1 MARTFYNP
9 YERDP
14 VSAGENSNN
23 QPKVITS
30 FEIDLSDIKAATT
43 TRSFIVRGK
52 NGAIFSLEI
61 KNEDGFY
68 YNFTTKQFRADR
80 SRLDNKVITN
90 GSYTGAITFPTIT
103 DDDQY
108 DIYLWAETN
117 TVHK

>member
-43 TRSFIVRGK
+43 TRSFNLRGQ
-52 NGAIFSLEI
+52 NGAVFSLEI
-61 KNEDGFY
+61 KNEDSYY
-68 YNFTTKQFRADR
+68 YNFTTQLFQANKIGLESKVENGAFQGSIKFTINRPR
-80 SRLDNKVITN
+80 WNSISRYNN
-90 GSYTGAITFPTIT
+90 
-103 DDDQY
+103 
-108 DIYLWAETN
+108 
-117 TVHK
+117 